1 MARVTGPSRAEL
13 DARGDVFAAR
23 VTSAIR
29 STLREVAADA
39 RVPDDLARIQTIWH
53 GVTASVLMPR
63 LRVAWNTAVL
73 GVRMQLEKINAN
85 EPETLVAALFD
96 IPKVSNP
103 LAESFLAEA
112 QNRLVAIGDVVWYT
126 ARGEMLTGLQLGEG
140 VAELRE
146 RVVASANVSE
156 KRATTIARTEVNSA
170 MNNGAYQQMKVLD
183 VPTIKEWIATNDSRT
198 RETHEEVDGEEIAGD
213 EKFMVGGFPMDHP
226 HDLNAPPS
234 ETINCRCTLAWEI
247 VDDEDDYVTELVAA
261 GDFDESKHK
270 RDGKGRFAKK
280 AGGGGALSTGK
291 KLKITHGLVHKKHA
305 PGTIIAVNSSGT
317 KRAVWDGSKY
327 LLQEKDA
334 NGGWPTVDTAI
345 KSKAYV
351 RLNEFDSEWHEP
363 GGNAESDGESKAA
376 SDSPSSALEIT
387 QDLFDKKY
395 DLNEVVIVSE
405 DNKKRVIWDGKH
417 YRLQRWN
424 GLIWGTEQLF
434 TKDSAAEKIK
444 SYDLNWQL
452 PATSSPIKTAEPTK
466 KTGPAKKA
474 SQSSGT
480 PGASLKITH
489 GLIHSKHE
497 PGTVIT
503 ENGVG
508 DKRVVW
514 DGSEYRLQHKT
525 DAGTW
530 TTDKKVK
537 KSKAYV
543 EVNAYDS
550 DWRVPGESSSDSNST
565 SDETT
570 GTQPDDDGGASFF
583 DSGAS
588 DLAVQGL
595 KSTEP
600 QPLTGYKKVGGQAG
614 SNEGGL
620 YQAPDGE
627 KWYVKAPKTDNHA
640 RNEVLANRLYERAGV
655 AVPDVELAQLD
666 GGPLVG
672 KTGLGVKSKIVDGE
686 RNLKSMVTQSEAFK
700 SKLHENFAVDAWLG
714 NWDVVGLNYDN
725 IITTKND
732 EPLRIDAGGSLLFRA
747 KGMSKGSA
755 FGSKVTEIDTL
766 RDYSINPQSANVFNG
781 VTDNDIRKGVAKI
794 EAIQPAEIDAMV
806 DDAGFQGKT
815 AQRLKDTL
823 KARRQDLIKR
833 FGSGAQK
840 NENSSIDAPA
850 PTTSPNSTPTPTST
864 SAPTSTPTPTPAANS
879 TSSGVSPKSMFD
891 LTKVSTTKNG
901 TIFADPAGIKYLVK
915 PSPSEAH
922 ARNQFLA
929 ASLYNFTGVAVEQ
942 TALVDIDPD
951 KLPGHSGIGVKTKQI
966 DKSPYADVTD
976 PDSLSDK
983 TKQQLAR
990 GFAIDA
996 WLGNWNPTGTAGSNL
1011 VVDKYGD
1018 VYRTNVGGSLF
1029 FRNNGLPK
1037 QLSDKVDEIDSLR
1050 NPNVNPTAAKVFAN
1064 VTDDDIR
1071 AAVLNLEKLKPAT
1084 IDFIVEQSGF
1094 TGDEADALKK
1104 KLKARRQDLI
1114 DRFGSMSV
1122 KTTSD
1127 DEATP
1132 APSTQPTATNALGG
1146 VKTLTALQ
1154 KAKVQTIFNKHGVKW
1169 HNKSHLIY
1177 SAALEV
1183 SQTHPDLTIGDALDA
1198 MDGTLKKTD
1207 KPFRTK
1213 IEKWLKTSAGKSYVT
1228 SVGGSAPVGST
1239 ASKVP
1244 GTGVNTPTPTL
1255 PSKPAAEFATPLPR
1269 NLTVSDADILQERL
1283 DKAWPPPWTLAQR
1296 AALKKYTGNAYVE
1309 INKCLRQN
1317 VGCTPATLKT
1327 VKDIRSAVKPSTDNI
1342 TVYRSVNPQGL
1353 GIHHQTNDPAFD
1365 KQLQSMVGK
1374 EFTDQGVTS
1383 TSIRTGVFSGALKL
1397 QIDVPKGAKIAWVK
1411 RLSQHNHED
1420 EIILAPGTK
1429 FEILSVEPHPTQS
1442 WQRIVKVRIVL
1453 DEAA

>member
-1 MARVTGPSRAEL
+1 MISAKLSR
-13 DARGDVFAAR
+13 
-23 VTSAIR
+23 
-29 STLREVAADA
+29 
-39 RVPDDLARIQTIWH
+39 
-53 GVTASVLMPR
+53 
-63 LRVAWNTAVL
+63 RVAKARQSKVF
-73 GVRMQLEKINAN
+73 LEDLPFNRYLHILDELSKSSAQR
-85 EPETLVAALFD
+85 FD
-96 IPKVSNP
+96 ELPLDVQELIE
-103 LAESFLAEA
+103 LAENDA
-112 QNRLVAIGDVVWYT
+112 
-126 ARGEMLTGLQLGEG
+126 LT
-140 VAELRE
+140 
-146 RVVASANVSE
+146 
-156 KRATTIARTEVNSA
+156 
-170 MNNGAYQQMKVLD
+170 
-183 VPTIKEWIATNDSRT
+183 
-198 RETHEEVDGEEIAGD
+198 
-213 EKFMVGGFPMDHP
+213 
-226 HDLNAPPS
+226 
-234 ETINCRCTLAWEI
+234 
-247 VDDEDDYVTELVAA
+247 AA

-280 AGGGGALSTGK
+280 AGGGGALSIGK
-291 KLKITHGLVHKKHA
+291 KLKITKAWTYQDRKPGTVVAISDDGRSKVVFTGAAGMSMGKAVGPYQHFHRLSTDDEWKPGQKFSKAKAFEWFENSITDGINWHEPTSDSDGEDADAAEVSTPPKPATAKSSTPSGKSGAPLKITHGLVHKKHA

-363 GGNAESDGESKAA
+363 EGNAKSDDESKAV
-376 SDSPSSALEIT
+376 SDSPSSA
-387 QDLFDKKY
+387 
-395 DLNEVVIVSE
+395 
-405 DNKKRVIWDGKH
+405 
-417 YRLQRWN
+417 
-424 GLIWGTEQLF
+424 
-434 TKDSAAEKIK
+434 
-444 SYDLNWQL
+444 
-452 PATSSPIKTAEPTK
+452 
-466 KTGPAKKA
+466 
-474 SQSSGT
+474 
-480 PGASLKITH
+480 LKITH

-514 DGSEYRLQHKT
+514 DGAEYRLQRKNE
-525 DAGTW
+525 DGTW

-537 KSKAYV
+537 KSKAYA

-550 DWRVPGESSSDSNST
+550 DWRVPGDSSSDSNST

-588 DLAVQGL
+588 DLAVEGL

-747 KGMSKGSA
+747 KGMAKGSA

-781 VTDNDIRKGVAKI
+781 VTDDDIRKGVAKI

-815 AQRLKDTL
+815 AQQLKDTL
-823 KARRQDLIKR
+823 KARRADLIKR
-833 FGSGAQK
+833 FGSGAK
-840 NENSSIDAPA
+840 KGESSSTDVPA
-850 PTTSPNSTPTPTST
+850 PTTSPTSTPTPPST

-951 KLPGHSGIGVKTKQI
+951 KLPGHSGVGVKTKQI
-966 DKSPYADVTD
+966 EKSPYADVTD
-976 PDSLSDK
+976 PDSLSAK

-1050 NPNVNPTAAKVFAN
+1050 NPNVNATSAKVFAN

-1084 IDFIVEQSGF
+1084 IDFIIEQSGF
-1094 TGDEADALKK
+1094 TGDQADALKK
-1104 KLKARRQDLI
+1104 KLNARRQDLI

-1122 KTTSD
+1122 KTTT
-1127 DEATP
+1127 DEAATTTP

-1146 VKTLTALQ
+1146 AKTLTALQ
-1154 KAKVQTIFNKHGVKW
+1154 KAKVQAIFNKHGVKW

-1177 SAALEV
+1177 NAALEV

-1213 IEKWLKTSAGKSYVT
+1213 IEKWLKTSAGKSHVT

-1244 GTGVNTPTPTL
+1244 GTGVNAPAPTL
-1255 PSKPAAEFATPLPR
+1255 PSKPAVEFATPLPR
-1269 NLTVSDADILQERL
+1269 NLTISDADILQERM
-1283 DKAWPPPWTLAQR
+1283 DKAWPPPWTMAQR
-1296 AALKKYTGNAYVE
+1296 AALKKYTGSAYVE

-1411 RLSQHNHED
+1411 RLSQHDHED
-1420 EIILAPGTK
+1420 EIVLAPGTK